1 MVSPERRRLSK
12 RNQGGFYVPDS
23 KDVAQDKNA
32 MEQKRDAGEDPA
44 ENTVHQPQPG
54 KKPKLER
61 DEEGNV
67 KD

>member
-1 MVSPERRRLSK
+1 M
-12 RNQGGFYVPDS
+12 PDS

-32 MEQKRDAGEDPA
+32 MEQKRNEGQDPA
-44 ENTVHQPQPG
+44 EGTVNEPQPG